1 MNLCAKTI
9 KASGLK
15 LVPLLEKIRDVPEAL
30 FAGVFV
36 RFFLVSLVF
45 QIDPH
50 PTICVHFSTIVRI
63 KPHRGNIISWYDYAI
78 VRIKIN
84 SVTSQ
89 PIFLTAGH
97 LNLAI

>member
-1 MNLCAKTI
+1 MNVCAKTI

-15 LVPLLEKIRDVPEAL
+15 LVSLLEKIRDVPEVL

-36 RFFLVSLVF
+36 RFFLLSVLFFKQTSISVQF
-45 QIDPH
+45 
-50 PTICVHFSTIVRI
+50 RN
-63 KPHRGNIISWYDYAI
+63 KPYHGNIISWYDYAI

-97 LNLAI
+97 LNLAS

>member
-9 KASGLK
+9 KSSGLK

-30 FAGVFV
+30 FAGVFA

-50 PTICVHFSTIVRI
+50 PRHLGSFL
-63 KPHRGNIISWYDYAI
+63 Y
-78 VRIKIN
+78 N
-84 SVTSQ
+84 SSYQ
-89 PIFLTAGH
+89 TAP
-97 LNLAI
+97 LEYN

>member
-36 RFFLVSLVF
+36 RFSFVSLVF
-45 QIDPH
+45 QIDLSLIH
-50 PTICVHFSTIVRI
+50 I
-63 KPHRGNIISWYDYAI
+63 
-78 VRIKIN
+78 
-84 SVTSQ
+84 
-89 PIFLTAGH
+89 
-97 LNLAI
+97 

>member
-30 FAGVFV
+30 FAGVSV
-36 RFFLVSLVF
+36 GFFLVSLVL

-50 PTICVHFSTIVRI
+50 PRHLCPFL
-63 KPHRGNIISWYDYAI
+63 Y
-78 VRIKIN
+78 N
-84 SVTSQ
+84 SSYQ
-89 PIFLTAGH
+89 TAPRE
-97 LNLAI
+97 

>member
-15 LVPLLEKIRDVPEAL
+15 LVPLLQKIRDVPEAL

-36 RFFLVSLVF
+36 RFSFVSLVF

-50 PTICVHFSTIVRI
+50 PRHLCSFLY
-63 KPHRGNIISWYDYAI
+63 KPHRGDIISCYDYAI

-89 PIFLTAGH
+89 PNFLTAGH

>member
-36 RFFLVSLVF
+36 RFSFVSLVF

-50 PTICVHFSTIVRI
+50 PRHLCSFLYNSSFQTA
-63 KPHRGNIISWYDYAI
+63 PRGYN
-78 VRIKIN
+78 
-84 SVTSQ
+84 
-89 PIFLTAGH
+89 
-97 LNLAI
+97 

>member
-15 LVPLLEKIRDVPEAL
+15 LVPLLEKSVPEAL

-50 PTICVHFSTIVRI
+50 PRHLCSFL
-63 KPHRGNIISWYDYAI
+63 Y
-78 VRIKIN
+78 N
-84 SVTSQ
+84 SSYQ
-89 PIFLTAGH
+89 TAPREY
-97 LNLAI
+97 N